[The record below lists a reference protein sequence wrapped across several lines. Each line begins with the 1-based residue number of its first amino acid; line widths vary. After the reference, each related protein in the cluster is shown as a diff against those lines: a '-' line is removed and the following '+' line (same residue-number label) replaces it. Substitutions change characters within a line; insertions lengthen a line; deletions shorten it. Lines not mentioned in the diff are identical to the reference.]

1 MPNQAAG
8 PNQNGQ
14 PPMPVYA
21 PPANLRQAPSQP
33 SELPPPPPAPT
44 TPYDFFLDQ
53 PKRQVPTNPL
63 SVAGKRYGIGGGGPT
78 GRGLNKFA
86 LIIASAVAVVVI
98 LGIGSLLLPKD
109 TTSPQWFAIAQRQ
122 QEVIRVC
129 AMGSK
134 AKYQTTRNF
143 AITCQ
148 TGVTASQRELLA
160 YMNKAKL
167 AYESK
172 QIGLRAD
179 PKTDAKLKTAASS
192 STYDDVFRE
201 IAEQQLNIYNRSLT
215 TLLGT
220 TTGVNGR
227 EVLAK
232 NQRSAELLLKMV
244 ADDTDKT
251 IAPAATEDSN

>member
-1 MPNQAAG
+1 
-8 PNQNGQ
+8 
-14 PPMPVYA
+14 MPVYT
-21 PPANLRQAPSQP
+21 PPPNLRPGASQP
-33 SELPPPPPAPT
+33 NDLPPPPPAPT

-53 PKRQVPTNPL
+53 PKPRRSANPL
-63 SVAGKRYGIGGGGPT
+63 SAAGKRYGMGGAG

-86 LIIASAVAVVVI
+86 LIIGGAIALVII
-98 LGIGSLLLPKD
+98 LGVAALLLPKD

-122 QEVIRVC
+122 QEVVRVC

-148 TGVTASQRELLA
+148 TGVTASQKELLA
-160 YMNKAKL
+160 YMKKSKL
-167 AYESK
+167 SYNSK
-172 QIGLRAD
+172 QLGLRAD
-179 PKTDAKLKTAASS
+179 AKTDARLKAAAAS

-201 IAEQQLNIYNRSLT
+201 IATQQLNTYSRSLT

-220 TTGVNGR
+220 TSGVNGR

-244 ADDTDKT
+244 ADDSDKT
-251 IAPAATEDSN
+251 VAPTATEDTN